1 MKALKK
7 ISLIF
12 VLFFLYTFVLS
23 RNYLP
28 ETIAVKGEEIRI
40 SDIEVI
46 QVGEVIGLK
55 LY

>member
-40 SDIEVI
+40 SCRNSENRWSRWKF
-46 QVGEVIGLK
+46 L
-55 LY
+55 